1 MRRVLVTG
9 ANKGIGLAIATAV
22 LDQQDDTFVLLGS
35 RDLERGR
42 ATRDGLTQDHPA
54 WADRIDVLELD
65 VSSDDSVAKAA
76 EYVTGTRG
84 RQPAPLYAIVNNAGI
99 GLRAGDLGLVLEV
112 NTFGVRRVCDAF
124 LPLLDQS
131 AGRIVNITSA
141 SGPNFVAACSPE
153 RQRVFLDANI
163 EWAGLQS
170 LIEECLAIDGGKEAF
185 AAKGLG
191 GGGAYGLSKACT
203 NTYTLLLARENPTLR
218 VNACTPGLI
227 ETDMT
232 RPYAESQG
240 KAPSEM
246 GMKSPADGARSA
258 LFLLFGEPEGNG
270 RYYGSDAVRS
280 PLDRYRAPGDPPH
293 SGVGA

>member
-1 MRRVLVTG
+1 MRRILITG
-9 ANKGIGLAIATAV
+9 ANKGIGLEIATAV
-22 LDQQDDTFVLLGS
+22 LDQCEDSVVLLGS
-35 RDLERGR
+35 RNVERGR
-42 ATRDGLTQDHPA
+42 AARSGLTQSHPE
-54 WADRIDVLELD
+54 WTDRIEVLELD
-65 VSSDDSVAKAA
+65 VSHENSVVKAA
-76 EYVTGTRG
+76 EHVSATFGE
-84 RQPAPLYAIVNNAGI
+84 QPEPLYAIVNNAGT
-99 GLRAGDLGLVLEV
+99 GLGGGDLRSVLEV
-112 NTFGVRRVCDAF
+112 NIFGVRRVCEAF
-124 LPLLDQS
+124 LPMLDS
-131 AGRIVNITSA
+131 SKGRIVNVTSA
-141 SGPNFVAACSPE
+141 SGPKFVSTCSPA
-153 RQRVFLDANI
+153 RKSVLLDANI

-232 RPYAESQG
+232 RPYPESQG

-293 SGVGA
+293 TGD